1 MIVNVSRR
9 MVLIDKLSLRE
20 ILNFVWVTAH
30 FTFLL
35 NSITAHFTNF
45 ATVLVT
51 RTNVSIY
58 TKVYVGYYEK
68 H

>member
-1 MIVNVSRR
+1 MIVIVSRR
-9 MVLIDKLSLRE
+9 MVLIDRLSLRE

-35 NSITAHFTNF
+35 NSITAHFANF

-58 TKVYVGYYEK
+58 TKVYVGYNEK

>member
-1 MIVNVSRR
+1 MNVSRR
-9 MVLIDKLSLRE
+9 MVLIDKLFLRE

-30 FTFLL
+30 FSFLL

-45 ATVLVT
+45 ALVLVT
-51 RTNVSIY
+51 HINVSIY